1 MKLPFVFDEETWG
14 EVVRAEEIVAG
25 VFELAVRRVED
36 IVSREVYVVL
46 PCAVPAVISYET
58 ISYGTPA
65 DGTTVFIHEKDW
77 NGWELVD
84 YELKRHKTRLDPSEA
99 NKEELFSGMVYTA
112 EKYPAYFGGLIPPRC
127 TPWGLTLRV
136 KTVAEGVYFLETDSL
151 EWVLA
156 VANMIWDV
164 DLSDASKR
172 LGCLC
177 EQDRQMRRREAQYLY
192 FQKKNWGPVVYE
204 LLEYPEYQRFL
215 EFISSKEALET
226 QIYLQHPEYAL
237 CHNQAQAT
245 GNGKSDMLTNLL
257 VYFGEMEE
265 SDEEASEEVN
275 QRRMACCIH
284 YYPDH
289 VNDTV
294 FLLPE

>member
-1 MKLPFVFDEETWG
+1 M
-14 EVVRAEEIVAG
+14 AG

-46 PCAVPAVISYET
+46 PYAVPAVISYET
-58 ISYGTPA
+58 IFCGTPA
-65 DGTTVFIHEKDW
+65 NGTTVFIHAKDG
-77 NGWELVD
+77 NGWGLVD

-136 KTVAEGVYFLETDSL
+136 KTVVYFLETDSL

-177 EQDRQMRRREAQYLY
+177 EQDRQMRRREA
-192 FQKKNWGPVVYE
+192 
-204 LLEYPEYQRFL
+204 
-215 EFISSKEALET
+215 
-226 QIYLQHPEYAL
+226 
-237 CHNQAQAT
+237 
-245 GNGKSDMLTNLL
+245 
-257 VYFGEMEE
+257 
-265 SDEEASEEVN
+265 
-275 QRRMACCIH
+275 
-284 YYPDH
+284 
-289 VNDTV
+289 
-294 FLLPE
+294 